1 MQVLNSSVMLTRLLA
16 CSFCWLTNTFV
27 YYGLSLNSVAFAGD
41 KYVNFILVAV
51 VEIPAYFLTWFLTD
65 YIGRKATLSSSFLLS
80 GVFCL
85 AIQFVPTGNLDF
97 LWNFLCNLQHL
108 ALHPFYIICLKMLEW
123 WQINLER
130 ERQVSIDNE
139 SIAGSLSFLRLI
151 LYMGG
156 KWCITMSFSTIYIY
170 TAELFPTNL
179 RHSLLGICSMTG
191 RMGSILSPQTPLLVS
206 LPPQECTS

>member
-1 MQVLNSSVMLTRLLA
+1 MKNIRDRNVIWHRIFQTEQLVQAEKKSPAMQVLNSSVMLTRLLA

-41 KYVNFILVAV
+41 KYVNFILVAI

-97 LWNFLCNLQHL
+97 L
-108 ALHPFYIICLKMLEW
+108 
-123 WQINLER
+123 
-130 ERQVSIDNE
+130 
-139 SIAGSLSFLRLI
+139 
-151 LYMGG
+151 
-156 KWCITMSFSTIYIY
+156 
-170 TAELFPTNL
+170 
-179 RHSLLGICSMTG
+179 
-191 RMGSILSPQTPLLVS
+191 
-206 LPPQECTS
+206 